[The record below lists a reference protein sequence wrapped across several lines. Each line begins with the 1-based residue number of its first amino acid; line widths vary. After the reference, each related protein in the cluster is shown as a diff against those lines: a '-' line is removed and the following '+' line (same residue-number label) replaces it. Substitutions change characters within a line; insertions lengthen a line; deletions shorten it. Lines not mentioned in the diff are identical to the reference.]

1 MTQDSL
7 PSATLPQTPAR
18 GGLRQSFA
26 GRLLQLALLFFLEK
40 VFLDQ
45 FVDFTLA
52 DASQGFGAS
61 VRSLQ
66 HWLFRFIAVFGASIL
81 VFSLARGRAPSREIA
96 PVRSAMPR
104 ARWLLAHLLLLAILA
119 ALSHSL
125 YRQATSDLS
134 LALVAGAGIV
144 VGLAAVV
151 TALLAFAPRAIWMSD
166 ARSLGA
172 AWLYAAIIAGIATSA
187 IGLLQSLWRPAS
199 ALTFYLVASLLR
211 PILPALQAD
220 PNELILDTGRFAVQ
234 VADACSGLEGIG
246 LILLFSTL
254 WLVYFRREYVFPRA
268 LWIVPIGMVAMLA
281 LNALRIAVLL
291 LIGHA
296 GYPEIALFGFHSQA
310 GWLTFILGACAVVLL
325 SRRPLFLRPERDP
338 QDRRA
343 VAPNPTTPYL
353 VPLLS
358 ILAVGMLTRAV
369 SDPSQALYPLSVLAG
384 LGALWAYRRPLSQ
397 TLDWGFTWRGPLCGV
412 VVGAL
417 TIIVMHLL
425 PPNLDPIPTG
435 TALGRWLAAGS
446 RCVAALIT
454 LPLADELAYRGFLMR
469 RLTRVDFEAMPFTA
483 VRWPA
488 IGVSAVVS
496 GAIHGALFIPALIGG
511 IAYGSLIVRRG
522 KFGEAV
528 VAHVLTNALVIAAAG
543 PWAAI

>member
-1 MTQDSL
+1 
-7 PSATLPQTPAR
+7 
-18 GGLRQSFA
+18 
-26 GRLLQLALLFFLEK
+26 LLQLALLFFLEK

-52 DASQGFGAS
+52 DTSQGFGAS

-81 VFSLARGRAPSREIA
+81 VFSLARRRAPSNETA

-104 ARWLLAHLLLLAILA
+104 AGWLLVHLLLLAILA
-119 ALSHSL
+119 GLSHSL
-125 YRQATSDLS
+125 YRATTGDLS
-134 LALVAGAGIV
+134 LALVTGAGIV
-144 VGLAAVV
+144 VGFGVMVA
-151 TALLAFAPRAIWMSD
+151 ALLALAPGTVWVSD

-172 AWLYAAIIAGIATSA
+172 AWLYAAIIAGLATSA

-199 ALTFYLVASLLR
+199 ALTFYLVGSLLR

-220 PNELILDTGRFAVQ
+220 PHELILDTGRFAIQ

-246 LILLFSTL
+246 LILGFSTL
-254 WLVYFRREYVFPRA
+254 WLIYFRREYVFPRA

-281 LNALRIAVLL
+281 LNALRIAALL

-296 GYPEIALFGFHSQA
+296 GYPDVALFGFHSQA
-310 GWLTFILGACAVVLL
+310 GWITFILGASAVVLL
-325 SRRPLFLRPERDP
+325 SRRAAFLRPEIDP
-338 QDRRA
+338 HDRRA
-343 VAPNPTTPYL
+343 VAPNPTAPYL
-353 VPLLS
+353 MPLLS

-369 SDPSQALYPLSVLAG
+369 SGPSEALYPLSVLAG
-384 LGALWAYRRPLSQ
+384 LGALWAYRQ
-397 TLDWGFTWRGPLCGV
+397 TLRQALDWGCTWRGPLCGV
-412 VVGAL
+412 IVGVL
-417 TIIVMHLL
+417 TITLMHLL
-425 PPNLDPIPTG
+425 SPDLDPLPLETP
-435 TALGRWLAAGS
+435 LGRWLAAGS

-454 LPLADELAYRGFLMR
+454 IPLADELAYRGFLMR
-469 RLTRVDFEAMPFTA
+469 RLARLDFEAMPFTA

-511 IAYGSLIVRRG
+511 IAYGALIMRRG

-528 VAHVLTNALVIAAAG
+528 VAHALTNAVVIAAAG

>member
-1 MTQDSL
+1 
-7 PSATLPQTPAR
+7 
-18 GGLRQSFA
+18 
-26 GRLLQLALLFFLEK
+26 
-40 VFLDQ
+40 
-45 FVDFTLA
+45 
-52 DASQGFGAS
+52 
-61 VRSLQ
+61 
-66 HWLFRFIAVFGASIL
+66 
-81 VFSLARGRAPSREIA
+81 
-96 PVRSAMPR
+96 
-104 ARWLLAHLLLLAILA
+104 
-119 ALSHSL
+119 
-125 YRQATSDLS
+125 
-134 LALVAGAGIV
+134 
-144 VGLAAVV
+144 
-151 TALLAFAPRAIWMSD
+151 
-166 ARSLGA
+166 
-172 AWLYAAIIAGIATSA
+172 
-187 IGLLQSLWRPAS
+187 
-199 ALTFYLVASLLR
+199 
-211 PILPALQAD
+211 
-220 PNELILDTGRFAVQ
+220 
-234 VADACSGLEGIG
+234 
-246 LILLFSTL
+246 
-254 WLVYFRREYVFPRA
+254 
-268 LWIVPIGMVAMLA
+268 
-281 LNALRIAVLL
+281 
-291 LIGHA
+291 
-296 GYPEIALFGFHSQA
+296 
-310 GWLTFILGACAVVLL
+310 
-325 SRRPLFLRPERDP
+325 
-338 QDRRA
+338 